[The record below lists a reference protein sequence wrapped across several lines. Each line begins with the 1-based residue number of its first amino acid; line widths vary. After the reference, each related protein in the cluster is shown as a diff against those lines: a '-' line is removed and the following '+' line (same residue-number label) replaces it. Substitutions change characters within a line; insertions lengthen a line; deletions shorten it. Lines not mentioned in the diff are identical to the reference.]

1 MRSGG
6 GRGGIAW
13 ITLRPSCSR
22 HGAPRP
28 VWCDEE
34 WDNEGKWDGHC
45 ASALSSNKR
54 QAAKHCAA
62 KRRAAAVAAAHGL
75 GPENHVLPPHAPSR
89 HAYPERAAA
98 ARVRLRK
105 NFLGKA
111 ARTVACVTSRRRQPS
126 ECCGNTGPQRNRL
139 LLLNLTLVS
148 LFF

>member
-22 HGAPRP
+22 HGAPRL

-34 WDNEGKWDGHC
+34 WDNEGKWGGHC
-45 ASALSSNKR
+45 ASALSSKKR

-62 KRRAAAVAAAHGL
+62 KRRAAAHGL

-126 ECCGNTGPQRNRL
+126 ECCGNTGPLRNRL